1 MSKEI
6 HTKMLT
12 NILIITILKIPKN
25 SKKWSEKQDNN
36 ITNKQVKEMEL
47 MPRNYKMKIEKKAII
62 RKTMGTIITENN
74 KM

>member
-62 RKTMGTIITENN
+62 RKTTGTIITENN